1 MKDVEY
7 PAMTIND
14 FARRWGVSWRTAK
27 NWIAPFES
35 EIGERVGNV
44 YSPHQVAIILSKLE

>member
-7 PAMTIND
+7 PAMTINA

-27 NWIAPFES
+27 NWFAPFES